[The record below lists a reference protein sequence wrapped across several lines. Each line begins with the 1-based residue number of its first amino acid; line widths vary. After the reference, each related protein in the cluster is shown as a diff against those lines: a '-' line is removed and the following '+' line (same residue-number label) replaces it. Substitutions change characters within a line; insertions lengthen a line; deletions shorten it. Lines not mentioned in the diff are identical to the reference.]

1 MSQENVDTLL
11 RSFCRPSSRRLV
23 ARAIVGLACVSVVAL
38 TAIPAYG
45 AFPGRNGRIAYVDP
59 GLGISSVWPNGMG
72 RQRLVREGRDP
83 AYSPRGD
90 RIAFTRF
97 FEIRVDDPGVTRFEL
112 SRIELI
118 GAAGRGRSVL
128 TGGDDYSPAWAPGGK
143 RISFSRTN
151 PCDKYYDVEANCP
164 PRVQMDREYGAL
176 IHRLG
181 GHTRVW
187 RRDGAV
193 PVWSPDGKLISYV
206 RTALYAS
213 RPDGSNPRQL
223 VRRRSVSGGY
233 DWSPDGSRVVFS
245 YEKQEWF
252 SPRTGSSRRDRPAPP
267 RPKRRGAVLLARRAL
282 DCVRPNQ
289 RASRALI
296 PALRRP
302 LRRDAVDHARQRR
315 TWATTPLPLRTSDL
329 RIRAGLAATPRD
341 HSRERAGPR
350 SHVAAGVGGVAS
362 VSPVETVASQS
373 ARRCCLCL
381 HAALPVS
388 TAKPTGLWLVRCHER
403 EGATRWRP
411 LLCLQ
416 MSDAGRHPGYSVRV
430 PVQENDT
437 APGIPETV

>member
-245 YEKQEWF
+245 YESRNGF
-252 SPRTGSSRRDRPAPP
+252 RLGLVRRDGTGQRRLVRNGEEPSYSPDGRWIVFVRTSELRGRSYRHCDDHFGEMLWIMPASGG
-267 RPKRRGAVLLARRAL
+267 RG
-282 DCVRPNQ
+282 
-289 RASRALI
+289 
-296 PALRRP
+296 RP
-302 LRRDAVDHARQRR
+302 LRSRSGHRICGSEPDWQPLPV
-315 TWATTPLPLRTSDL
+315 TTPANGQALEAMWLR
-329 RIRAGLAATPRD
+329 
-341 HSRERAGPR
+341 E
-350 SHVAAGVGGVAS
+350 
-362 VSPVETVASQS
+362 
-373 ARRCCLCL
+373 
-381 HAALPVS
+381 
-388 TAKPTGLWLVRCHER
+388 
-403 EGATRWRP
+403 
-411 LLCLQ
+411 
-416 MSDAGRHPGYSVRV
+416 
-430 PVQENDT
+430 
-437 APGIPETV
+437 